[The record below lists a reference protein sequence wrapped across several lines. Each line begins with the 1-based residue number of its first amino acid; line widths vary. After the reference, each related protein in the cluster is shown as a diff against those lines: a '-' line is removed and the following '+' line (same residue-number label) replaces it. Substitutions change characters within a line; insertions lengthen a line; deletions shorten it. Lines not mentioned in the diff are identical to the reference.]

1 MMKQPVR
8 IVAQQQYPRCR
19 LRRFLARS
27 LDIAL
32 YSLMFTFITKIT
44 GVLNAAEGGISLAVV
59 RQCVLLAV
67 LLLANTFFLTAWGTT
82 PGKAI
87 FGLHLETSKGEK
99 PSFLDALR
107 REWQV
112 LLYGCGMLIPVCSQ
126 ICQWISY
133 RQCAN
138 GAVSRWDE
146 ESPLRYTVRDHKKL
160 RYAAFAASCA
170 AMLIAVLCMMD
181 LDYRMPHMGQ
191 LTVAELADNYNY
203 YLKLQSNADL
213 PAMTAEGQWEQDDFV
228 SALSYKLDEEGYIRQ
243 LELSMPYAYSMEMIS
258 LPLELKKPAAT
269 VASVMVLSQEDVF
282 PRYWTSVRMKTMF
295 TAKNTRMI
303 DSWSKGGVSVSSF
316 TRPDTMQIVIRI
328 RLE

>member
-1 MMKQPVR
+1 MMKQPAR

-32 YSLMFTFITKIT
+32 YSLIFTFIIKIT
-44 GVLNAAEGGISLAVV
+44 GVLNAAEGGISFAIV
-59 RQCVLLAV
+59 RQCVLLMV
-67 LLLANTFFLTAWGTT
+67 LLLANTFFLTALGTT

-112 LLYGCGMLIPVCSQ
+112 LLYSCGMLIPVCSQ

-146 ESPLRYTVRDHKKL
+146 ESPLCYRVRDHKKL
-160 RYAAFAASCA
+160 RYVVFAASYA
-170 AMLIAVLCMMD
+170 AMLVAALCLTD
-181 LDYRMPHMGQ
+181 LDYRMPHMGR
-191 LTVAELADNYNY
+191 LTVAEFADNYNH

-213 PAMTAEGQWEQDDFV
+213 PAMTVEGQWEQDDFV
-228 SALSYKLDEEGYIRQ
+228 PALSYQLDGEGYIRQ
-243 LELSMPYAYSMEMIS
+243 LELSMPYAYSMEMTS
-258 LPLELKKPAAT
+258 LPLELKKAAAT
-269 VASVMVLSQEDVF
+269 VASVMVLSQEDAF

-295 TAKNTRMI
+295 TGKNARMI

-316 TRPDTMQIVIRI
+316 TRPDTMQIVTRI